1 MATLPA
7 EVSGAGLPVEAGGV
21 PLGRTGILRGE
32 FVSGLGALPA
42 VRQVGLLVGIAASI
56 ALGVALVLWLQA
68 PEYRPITGGFDTYD
82 DQRVTEL
89 LDQNSIKYRIDPG
102 SGIVLVDTARYDAA
116 RIALAQAD
124 LLGSAAAQG
133 GAVAEPPPFG
143 SSQQAE
149 TNRFLRALEAELSRS
164 IGTVQSIRRARRDA
178 ARHGVRARPAR
189 ALRLGRGGAA
199 ARS

>member
-7 EVSGAGLPVEAGGV
+7 EVSGASLPVEAGGV

-56 ALGVALVLWLQA
+56 ALGVALVLWLQT
-68 PEYRPITGGFDTYD
+68 PDYRPITGGYDTYD
-82 DQRVTEL
+82 NQAVTEL
-89 LDQNSIKYRIDPG
+89 LEQNSIQFRIDSR
-102 SGIVLVDTARYDAA
+102 SGMVLVDAGRFDEA

-133 GAVAEPPPFG
+133 AALTEPPPFG
-143 SSQQAE
+143 SSVESCVIAIE
-149 TNRFLRALEAELSRS
+149 RPVST
-164 IGTVQSIRRARRDA
+164 TTTT
-178 ARHGVRARPAR
+178 GVRPWAEIRCLEIGALQRSVRPASSR
-189 ALRLGRGGAA
+189 AGGAA
-199 ARS
+199 